1 MAAREEIRISLEIET
16 PTFTEKDKKRGYAAL
31 ELEAKEK
38 GKKLNG
44 GRGYNCIGRGKKGD
58 IYEFYGFVA

>member
-31 ELEAKEK
+31 ELEAKE
-38 GKKLNG
+38 
-44 GRGYNCIGRGKKGD
+44 
-58 IYEFYGFVA
+58 